1 MTVVTIRP
9 SFSQRTLLLHGG
21 MSGGNQLQ
29 ELGVASELLLDLNEI
44 KFKYLF
50 KALQKEGFLSYF
62 EELNRTIGAMR
73 ARWCFGFLA
82 WAQPDRLRPRR

>member
-1 MTVVTIRP
+1 
-9 SFSQRTLLLHGG
+9 